1 MWLVSNRVTV
11 IESGLLEGFRDCH
24 CHLLPGVDDGVQEM
38 DETMRILQEW
48 EQAGVKEVS
57 STCTWRLST

>member
-48 EQAGVKEVS
+48 EP
-57 STCTWRLST
+57 